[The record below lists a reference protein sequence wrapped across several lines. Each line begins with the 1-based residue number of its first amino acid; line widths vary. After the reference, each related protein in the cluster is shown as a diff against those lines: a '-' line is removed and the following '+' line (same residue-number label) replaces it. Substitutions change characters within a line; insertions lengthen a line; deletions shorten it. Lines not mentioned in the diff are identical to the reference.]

1 MEGLIVSRQ
10 KSSREREEKMRTKL
24 VFLFSVMIIASMILA
39 ACKTAS
45 TPTDVPASGTTDVP
59 TAEPT
64 VAKSADPT
72 TLLVLRYAEPD
83 TLDPAL
89 DYETAG
95 AEIIR
100 NVYDPLLFYKAGDP
114 SQFIP
119 MLATEWTISE
129 DGLTYTF
136 KIREGVKFQDG
147 SDMTVEDV
155 AYSFQRNLLFSGPDG
170 PMALLAEPFFG
181 VGNVDITYMIDPA
194 LYGDIAGLQAADPA
208 VLKSTCE
215 MVQGKIVADA
225 ANSTVTMTLANS
237 WGPFLQ
243 TIGQNWAVVMSK
255 AWSSAN
261 GAWDGSCDTWQNF
274 YAVSSAEDPL
284 TSIAMGTGPFSLDHW
299 TPGEELVMVR
309 NDNYWRTE
317 PMWEGESGGGGPAK
331 LARIVI
337 RLIPEWGT
345 RFSMLQTGEADLAIV
360 NPDAWAQADEFVG
373 TTCTMDASDP
383 VTYSNPTCEKTSDQ
397 PLTVW
402 AGAPRPAIDIMAMNE
417 AIDINNDS
425 NPYMGSGALDGNGIP
440 ADFFAD
446 VHIRKAFNYCYD
458 WDTVIADA
466 FGGNGFQPTSLLL
479 PGMIGYSA
487 DDSHYTYDP
496 AKCEEE
502 FRASTLMNAAGAS
515 VWDKGFFLIGV
526 YNIGNTGRQTALE
539 VLAAGLAAVNP
550 KFRVESV
557 AMPWPTINRELRA
570 HRLPLTSI
578 GWLEDIHD
586 AHNWYGPFL
595 VSQYGH
601 FNGVPAQ
608 EWGLLDKVSQA
619 VMESDPVKR
628 AEMNKAINQIVYDQ
642 APYIIGVARNIRQYL
657 QPWIKGYYYNPLI
670 GDNLFYFYPM
680 FKE

>member
-1 MEGLIVSRQ
+1 MEVLKAGNQ

-24 VFLFSVMIIASMILA
+24 VFLFSVLIIASMILA
-39 ACKTAS
+39 ACKAAS
-45 TPTDVPASGTTDVP
+45 TPTVAPGSGTTDVP
-59 TAEPT
+59 AAEPS
-64 VAKSADPT
+64 VAKSADPS

-100 NVYDPLLFYKAGDP
+100 NIYDPLLFYKAGDP

-119 MLATEWTISE
+119 MLATDWTISD

-136 KIREGVKFQDG
+136 NIRKGVKFQDG
-147 SDMTVEDV
+147 TDMTVDDV
-155 AYSFQRNLLFSGPDG
+155 AYSFQRNLLFGGPDG

-181 VGNVDITYMIDPA
+181 VGNVDVTYLIDPA
-194 LYGDIAGLQAADPA
+194 LYGDVAGLQAIDHA

-215 MVQGKIVADA
+215 TVKSKIVADA
-225 ANSTVTMTLANS
+225 ANSKVTMTLANS

-243 TIGQNWAVVMSK
+243 TIGQNWAVIMSK

-337 RLIPEWGT
+337 RQVTEWGT
-345 RFSMLQTGEADLAIV
+345 RFSMMQTGEADLAIV

-383 VTYSNPTCEKTSDQ
+383 ATYSNPTCNTTSDQ

-402 AGAPRPAIDIMAMNE
+402 AGAPRPAIDIMTMNE
-417 AIDINNDS
+417 AIDTNNNS

-446 VHIRKAFNYCYD
+446 VHIRKAFNFCYD

-487 DDSHYTYDP
+487 DDPHYTYDP

-502 FRASTLMNAAGAS
+502 FKASSLKNAAGQS

-526 YNIGNTGRQTALE
+526 FNIGNTGRQTALQ
-539 VLAAGLAAVNP
+539 VLAAGLKAVNP
-550 KFRVESV
+550 KFRLESV
-557 AMPWPTINRELRA
+557 GMPWPTINRELRN
-570 HRLPLTSI
+570 HRLALTSI

-586 AHNWYGPFL
+586 PHNWYGPFL
-595 VSQYGH
+595 ASQYAV
-601 FNGVPAQ
+601 FNNVPAA
-608 EWGLLDKVSQA
+608 EWGVLDKVSNA
-619 VMESDPVKR
+619 VMESDPVVR
-628 AEMNKAINQIVYDQ
+628 AGMNKEINQIVYDQ

-657 QPWIKGYYYNPLI
+657 QPWVKGYYYNPLI

-680 FKE
+680 WKE

>member
-1 MEGLIVSRQ
+1 
-10 KSSREREEKMRTKL
+10 MRTKII
-24 VFLFSVMIIASMILA
+24 FLFSILIMASMILA
-39 ACKTAS
+39 ACGAGGTSGAS
-45 TPTDVPASGTTDVP
+45 TGTTGGSSSGQ
-59 TAEPT
+59 ASL
-64 VAKSADPT
+64 KSADPT

-95 AEIIR
+95 AEVIR
-100 NVYDPLLFYKAGDP
+100 NIYDPLLFYKAGDP

-119 MLATEWTISE
+119 MLATEWTISD

-136 KIREGVKFQDG
+136 KVRKGVKFQDG

-155 AYSFQRNLLFSGPDG
+155 AYSFQRNLLFGGPDG
-170 PMALLAEPFFG
+170 PMALMAEPFLG
-181 VGNVDITYMIDPA
+181 VGNVDVTYLIDPA
-194 LYGDIAGLQAADPA
+194 LYGDVAGLKAVDAA

-215 MVQGKIVADA
+215 LVKSRIVADA

-243 TIGQNWAVVMSK
+243 TIGQTWAVVMSK
-255 AWSSAN
+255 AWSAAN

-274 YAVSSAEDPL
+274 YAVSSADDPL

-309 NDNYWRTE
+309 NANYWRTE

-331 LARIVI
+331 LERVVI
-337 RLIPEWGT
+337 RLVTEWGT
-345 RFSMLQTGEADLAIV
+345 RFSMMQTGEADLAIV
-360 NPDAWAQADEFVG
+360 NPDAWTQADEFVG
-373 TTCTMDASDP
+373 TTCAMNASDP
-383 VTYSNPTCEKTSDQ
+383 VTYSNPTCEKTGDQ
-397 PLTVW
+397 SLTVW
-402 AGAPRPAIDIMAMNE
+402 TGAPRPAIDIMTMNE
-417 AIDINNDS
+417 AIDTNNNS
-425 NPYMGSGALDGNGIP
+425 NPYMGSGVLDGNGIP

-446 VHIRKAFNYCYD
+446 VHVRKAFNYCYD

-487 DDSHYTYDP
+487 DDPHYNYDLV
-496 AKCEEE
+496 KCAEE
-502 FRASTLMNAAGAS
+502 FKASALKNAAGAS

-539 VLAAGLAAVNP
+539 VLAAGLSAVNP
-550 KFRVESV
+550 KFRLESV

-586 AHNWYGPFL
+586 PHNWYGPFL
-595 VSQYGH
+595 ASQYAV
-601 FNGVPAQ
+601 FNSVPAA
-608 EWGLLDKVSQA
+608 EWGVLDLVNVS
-619 VMESDPVKR
+619 VMDSNPVSR
-628 AEMNKAINQIVYDQ
+628 AAKNKQINQIVYDQ

-657 QPWIKGYYYNPLI
+657 QPWVKGYYYNPLI

-680 FKE
+680 WKE

>member
-1 MEGLIVSRQ
+1 
-10 KSSREREEKMRTKL
+10 MRTKL
-24 VFLFSVMIIASMILA
+24 IVLFSVLIMASMILS
-39 ACKTAS
+39 ACGSGATTPAAS
-45 TPTDVPASGTTDVP
+45 TGGETAVAPSVDP
-59 TAEPT
+59 TALPT

-100 NVYDPLLFYKAGDP
+100 NIYDPLLFYKAGDP

-119 MLATEWTISE
+119 MLATEWTIST

-155 AYSFQRNLLFSGPDG
+155 AYSFQRNLLFGGPDG

-181 VGNVDITYMIDPA
+181 VGNVDVTYLLDPA
-194 LYGDIAGLQAADPA
+194 LYGDVSGLQAYDPA
-208 VLKSTCE
+208 KLKSTCE
-215 MVQGKIVADA
+215 TVKAKIVADA
-225 ANSTVTMTLANS
+225 ANFTVTMTLANS

-255 AWSSAN
+255 AWSVKN

-284 TSIAMGTGPFSLDHW
+284 TSIAMGTGPFNLDHW
-299 TPGEELVMVR
+299 TPGEELVLTR
-309 NDNYWRTE
+309 FDNYWRTE

-337 RLIPEWGT
+337 RMVPEWGT
-345 RFSMLQTGEADLAIV
+345 RFSMLQTGEADLPIV
-360 NPDAWAQADEFVG
+360 NPDAWVQADEFVG

-383 VTYSNPTCEKTSDQ
+383 ATYSNPTCEKTSDQ

-402 AGAPRPAIDIMAMNE
+402 AGAPRPAIDIMTMNE
-417 AIDINNDS
+417 AIDTNNNS

-487 DDSHYTYDP
+487 DDPHYTFDP
-496 AKCEEE
+496 AKCEAE
-502 FRASTLMNAAGAS
+502 FKASTLKNAAGLG
-515 VWDKGFFLIGV
+515 VWDKGFFLIGI

-539 VLAAGLAAVNP
+539 VLAAGLSSVNP
-550 KFRVESV
+550 KFRLESV
-557 AMPWPTINRELRA
+557 AMPWPTINREMRA

-595 VSQYGH
+595 ASQYGH
-601 FNGVPAQ
+601 FNAVPAQ
-608 EWGLLDKVSQA
+608 EWGVLDMVSRA

-680 FKE
+680 WKE